1 MEDSN
6 DTNSSL
12 NQHDEPNKPVTE
24 NTPNKTGLSAEDI
37 ANSAFKKDTNP
48 PDLDAIAEDK
58 KDMPK
63 KKRFSL
69 KDLTKKQKIIIAI
82 AAAVLLIGGGFAL
95 WWFVIR
101 DKPQQAVVEVVEEVP
116 VPTTV
121 PSKLTGLQVPPE
133 YNERTVTAV
142 MIENSPDARPQSGLK
157 DAGVV
162 YEAIAEGGITRFMAV
177 YQDTEPD
184 YVGPV
189 RSARPYYLRWAL
201 PYEAGY
207 AHVGGS
213 PEALAE
219 IKSLGVRDLD
229 QFANSGAFERVSSRY
244 APHNVYTGIAKLRVV
259 EAEKGWTTSNFTGF
273 ERKEETPVAATAI
286 TAKTINF
293 AISSA
298 LYNVAYTY
306 DPATNSYLRAQG
318 GSPHIDEKANAQ
330 ISPKVVVALVM
341 NKGIASDGQH
351 STYETIGSGQMFV
364 FQDGGVQQ
372 GTWKKDSDNAQF
384 TFLDANGNALKLNP
398 GQTWISMVGGA
409 NLVTYQP

>member
-6 DTNSSL
+6 TNSTTD
-12 NQHDEPNKPVTE
+12 NNA
-24 NTPNKTGLSAEDI
+24 NTPSSNDNKTGLSAEDI
-37 ANSAFKKDTNP
+37 ANNAFKKDTEP
-48 PDLDAIAEDK
+48 PRLDAIGAK
-58 KDMPK
+58 PKSPK
-63 KKRFSL
+63 KKFSL
-69 KDLTKKQKIIIAI
+69 KNLTKKQKIIIAVI
-82 AAAVLLIGGGFAL
+82 AAVVLIGGGFAV
-95 WWFVIR
+95 WWFVFR
-101 DKPQQAVVEVVEEVP
+101 DKGTQPAVVEVVEEAP
-116 VPTTV
+116 APTTV

-133 YNERTVTAV
+133 YNQRTVTAV

-213 PEALAE
+213 PTALAE
-219 IKSLGVRDLD
+219 IKSLGIRDID
-229 QFANSGAFERVSSRY
+229 QFSNPGAFERISSRY
-244 APHNVYTGIAKLRVV
+244 APHNVYTGIPKLRAV

-273 ERKEETPVAATAI
+273 ERKEEATVDPA
-286 TAKTINF
+286 TINARVVNL

-298 LYNVAYTY
+298 LYNVTYTY

-318 GSPHIDEKANAQ
+318 GAAHMDERANAQ
-330 ISPKVVVALVM
+330 ISPKVVVALAM
-341 NKGIASDGQH
+341 EKGIASDGQH
-351 STYETIGSGQMFV
+351 STYGTIGSGEMFV
-364 FQDGGVQQ
+364 FQDGTVQK
-372 GTWKKDSDNAQF
+372 GTWKKDSDSAQF
-384 TFLDANGNALKLNP
+384 QFLDSSGNPLKLNP
-398 GQTWISMVGGA
+398 GQTWISMVGA
-409 NLVTYQP
+409 PDLVTWQP